1 MWYEEGTIYW
11 WSEDETPFL
20 NEDASDMFSKI
31 ANLSEIEGLK
41 KFDCLN
47 ANTFSNM
54 FVSTNIKTLENLKY
68 WSTSNVEYMDGLFGS
83 AKSLVTSKG
92 IETWDVSKVTDM
104 KFTFR
109 GCSNLNS
116 LSGIENWNVYSVK
129 DFIQMFSKNSNL
141 NDANAINNWHIQNIA
156 TFDYMFYQTPT
167 HPEFMKIE
175 GTFIPT
181 S

>member
-31 ANLSEIEGLK
+31 ASLSEIEGLK

-83 AKSLVTSKG
+83 AKSLVTSK
-92 IETWDVSKVTDM
+92 
-104 KFTFR
+104 
-109 GCSNLNS
+109 
-116 LSGIENWNVYSVK
+116 GIENWNVYSVK